1 MGAATKVQIHTPGGE
16 TIDATAAFAALSYS
30 EVEFQRVSSLV
41 NSLLET
47 HWAGILQAVADSEDS
62 TGSVSLSVKLDH
74 SGPARIVK
82 TKLSYSV
89 KTSDEAEAYVSD
101 PAQKEFNL

>member
-1 MGAATKVQIHTPGGE
+1 MGATKVEFYTPEGE
-16 TIDATAAFAALSYS
+16 TIDATAAFAAMSYGK
-30 EVEFQRVSSLV
+30 VEFERVNSLV
-41 NSLLET
+41 TSLLET
-47 HWAGILQAVADSEDS
+47 HWAGIQQAVADSEDA

-74 SGPARIVK
+74 SGPARIVQ

-101 PAQKEFNL
+101 PAQKEFDL